1 MWKFCGNAQ
10 FAEFRETSRMECFVI
25 IDNGWKPLTII
36 TKCSILDVA
45 RNSANC
51 AFPQNF
57 HRSKHCGN
65 YTFSQNFH
73 TRKLDEITVFYAVG
87 PIVNNVLKVYSQ
99 VWVNWMP
106 STNYEKRFLFHLK
119 SSFRSQDISIFVL
132 TFLYWHL
139 AKRLVRKLRLF
150 SNFVTSQPG

>member
-1 MWKFCGNAQ
+1 MVWKFCGNAQ
-10 FAEFRETSRMECFVI
+10 FAEFRATSRMECFVI

-45 RNSANC
+45 RNTAET
-51 AFPQNF
+51 
-57 HRSKHCGN
+57 
-65 YTFSQNFH
+65 TFSQNFH
-73 TRKLDEITVFYAVG
+73 TRKLDEITVFYGVG

-119 SSFRSQDISIFVL
+119 SSFRSQDISVFVL